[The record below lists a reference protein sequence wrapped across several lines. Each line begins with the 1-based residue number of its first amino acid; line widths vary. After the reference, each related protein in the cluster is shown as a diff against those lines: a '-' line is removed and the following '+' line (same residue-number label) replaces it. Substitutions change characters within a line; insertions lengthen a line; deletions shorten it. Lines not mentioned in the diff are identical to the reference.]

1 MPLDEERMN
10 QRRTQLLLDTQI
22 KAQLE
27 KRRGFFS
34 SALFA
39 NINGFFNR
47 TNNVMTFQYKL
58 NQWGFHG
65 NCAEDE
71 SVFNAASFYY
81 RCTRFFKTSR
91 KASTINNSAG
101 TL

>member
-10 QRRTQLLLDTQI
+10 QRRIQLLLDTQI
-22 KAQLE
+22 KAQFE
-27 KRRGFFS
+27 KKVRFLS

-39 NINGFFNR
+39 NIKGFFNR
-47 TNNVMTFQYKL
+47 TNNVITFYYKF

-65 NCAEDE
+65 NCAEVE
-71 SVFNAASFYY
+71 SVFIAALFYY
-81 RCTRFFKTSR
+81 RCTRFVKTSR
-91 KASTINNSAG
+91 KAITINNSAG